1 MRTSYRK
8 IHINSSK
15 FKLIGTILLGFLSG
29 CTSNSTPYQQAT
41 LIPPS
46 HKPQPVY
53 GSSKQTLPIRI
64 MGQSTCTVHQMQ
76 QLLLTR
82 NPNVPK
88 SYLAYPRLFLE
99 EGAKEGVR
107 GDLAFAQ
114 ALHETDYFKFG
125 GDVSPH
131 QNNFCGLGATGNGVP
146 GHQFTTPREGIRA
159 QIQHL
164 KAYASHK
171 PLVNKCID
179 PRFQR
184 VRRGCAP
191 NLEDLGGL
199 WAYPGY
205 DTKKYHSLAQAKA
218 NKDTYGHKI
227 KRILMAIQS
236 IK

>member
-1 MRTSYRK
+1 MYTNGYQ
-8 IHINSSK
+8 
-15 FKLIGTILLGFLSG
+15 FKLLWMLLLSLLTG
-29 CTSNSTPYQQAT
+29 CTSNSTSYQQVT
-41 LIPPS
+41 LTS
-46 HKPQPVY
+46 Q
-53 GSSKQTLPIRI
+53 SSKPNSFYRNPKQTVLTRI
-64 MGQSTCTVHQMQ
+64 MGQATCTVHQMQ
-76 QLLLTR
+76 QLLLAR
-82 NPNVPK
+82 NPKAPK
-88 SYLAYPRLFLE
+88 SYLAYPQLFLE

-114 ALHETDYFKFG
+114 ALHETNYFKFG
-125 GDVSPH
+125 GDVSPR

-146 GHQFTTPREGIRA
+146 GYQFATPREGIRA

-171 PLVNKCID
+171 PLTNKCID

-199 WAYPGY
+199 WACPGY

-218 NKDTYGHKI
+218 NKDSYGHTI
-227 KRILMAIQS
+227 KRILMAMQS

>member
-1 MRTSYRK
+1 MYTKS
-8 IHINSSK
+8 
-15 FKLIGTILLGFLSG
+15 FKYKLFGILLLGFLTG
-29 CTSNSTPYQQAT
+29 CTSHSTSYRPVT
-41 LIPPS
+41 LTVP
-46 HKPQPVY
+46 
-53 GSSKQTLPIRI
+53 SSKPIYRNPKQTAPTRI
-64 MGQSTCTVHQMQ
+64 MGQATCTVRQMQ
-76 QLLLTR
+76 QLLLAR
-82 NPNVPK
+82 NPKVSK
-88 SYLAYPRLFLE
+88 SYLAYPQLFLE

-114 ALHETDYFKFG
+114 ALHETNYFKFG
-125 GDVSPH
+125 KDVSPR

-146 GHQFTTPREGIRA
+146 GHQFATPREGIRA

-171 PLVNKCID
+171 PLANKCID

-184 VRRGCAP
+184 VQRGCAP
-191 NLEDLGGL
+191 NLEDLGGI

-205 DTKKYHSLAQAKA
+205 DTQKYHSLAQAKA
-218 NKDTYGHKI
+218 NKDSYGHTI